1 MRALNS
7 RSYVITLGKSFFSNY
22 CKFCLHWP
30 GSFFSRSFHLQ
41 VSLFL
46 YNVLYN
52 VPRTLNKRYRAITN
66 HLAIRNLHSLHLRL
80 PQAPKSYSACHS
92 LRSPLHHLSDSSVR
106 HTNRHCSIS
115 RIFQSE
121 FGDQRARRTLWKRFS
136 LLGRYKLSRDHVIA

>member
-7 RSYVITLGKSFFSNY
+7 RSYVITVGKGLFSNY
-22 CKFCLHWP
+22 CKFCFHWP

-46 YNVLYN
+46 YNL
-52 VPRTLNKRYRAITN
+52 PRSLNKRYRAIIN

-80 PQAPKSYSACHS
+80 PQAAKSYSACHS

-121 FGDQRARRTLWKRFS
+121 FADQRARRTLWKRFS
-136 LLGRYKLSRDHVIA
+136 LLGRYKLSRDRVIA